1 MSVVRQDKSKS
12 GRVTPKA
19 GDASIASA
27 NESDRNSS
35 GTSTKVSREPVRVQG
50 PSPTII
56 PVLMFGLWGLGALVL
71 LANYIVRDFAGMPSN
86 WYLLVGLVLVLLGFI
101 PATQFR

>member
-19 GDASIASA
+19 SDVESA
-27 NESDRNSS
+27 PAEKNDDDSS
-35 GTSTKVSREPVRVQG
+35 VKPRKVSREPVKVAG
-50 PSPTII
+50 PSPII
-56 PVLMFGLWGLGALVL
+56 VPILMFGLWGLGAAIL

-101 PATQFR
+101 PATRFR